1 MRAAINSNAAT
12 TGIEHDIQASESPR
26 ADWPELAASRSLT
39 APVNKGPAVRRHF
52 AQPGVTTSALTY
64 YRQALDA
71 SSAVGQMS
79 QALFASR
86 IEVPTLGITGAKDG
100 CIAADLFARAMQPSD
115 FAAGLTVRCIDGVG
129 HFVHLEAAET
139 VNRAIIEFMSQHER

>member
-1 MRAAINSNAAT
+1 MKNSRIATDTARRAEPHTACVPAKNAGKA
-12 TGIEHDIQASESPR
+12 P
-26 ADWPELAASRSLT
+26 LT
-39 APVNKGPAVRRHF
+39 NAPPIA
-52 AQPGVTTSALTY
+52 PSTSKA
-64 YRQALDA
+64 DA

-86 IEVPTLGITGAKDG
+86 IEVPTLGIT
-100 CIAADLFARAMQPSD
+100 ADLFARAMQPSD
-115 FAAGLTVRCIDGVG
+115 FAAGLTVRCIDGAG